1 MTHGMVD
8 GVTHTATV
16 FVHHSLVDTGAQD
29 TMVVVT
35 MVVVTTVVVTTVVVT
50 TVVITATLTGIMII
64 LGMAEVQIFRTMLFM
79 ATAIIKFQVQQL
91 TDLFY
96 PIKVVRLTR
105 ELKVIIR
112 QDLQGLCLTTTKILI
127 LETLREYLI

>member
-35 MVVVTTVVVTTVVVT
+35 MVVVTTVVVT